1 MPLQNDVQLISV
13 DDHVIEHPDVWLDRL
28 PSRYRTVAPQI
39 KRNEVGHKIWHYEG
53 KTCVN
58 VALNAVAG
66 KSREEYGLEPVVL
79 DDIIPGCYDPLE
91 RIKDMD
97 LDGIQAGLNFP
108 SFPGFARGRFGE
120 IEDSGLAL
128 ACVQAYNDWHIEEWC
143 GAAPD
148 RFIPLVILPYWDVE
162 ASVAEIKRTARMG
175 AKAISFTEAP
185 QNLGQPSFHSDHWD
199 PLLREAQEAS
209 MPLCLHFG
217 SGGAPSTSVDAPFAV
232 YIALFGMNS
241 QSTVTELL
249 FSPVFRKFPELKVC
263 LSEGGIGWI
272 PYVLE
277 RCDYTWERHRYY
289 QDIELDIPPSEL
301 FRDHVFG
308 CFIADEAG
316 LDALHRIGVDQVMW
330 ECDYPHSDSNW
341 PNSRKML
348 MRSLAHLSDED
359 ARKIAEDNARR
370 VFNFTGGR

>member
-1 MPLQNDVQLISV
+1 MPLQDDVQLISV
-13 DDHVIEHPDVWLDRL
+13 DDHVIEPANVWLDRL
-28 PSRYRTVAPQI
+28 PRRYRNVAPQI
-39 KRNEVGHKIWHYEG
+39 KRNKAGHDIWQYEG
-53 KTCVN
+53 KTYTN

-66 KSREEYGLEPVVL
+66 KSREEYGLEPVSM
-79 DDIIPGCYDPLE
+79 DEIIPGCYDPLE
-91 RIKDMD
+91 RVKDMD
-97 LDGIQAGLNFP
+97 LGGIQAGLNFP
-108 SFPGFARGRFGE
+108 SFAGFAGARFAE
-120 IEDSGLAL
+120 IEDPDLAL
-128 ACVQAYNDWHIEEWC
+128 SCVQAYNDWHIEEWC

-162 ASVAEIKRTARMG
+162 ASVAEIQRTARMG
-175 AKAISFTEAP
+175 AKAISFSEAP
-185 QNLGQPSFHSDHWD
+185 QKLGEPSFHSDHWD
-199 PLLREAQEAS
+199 PLLREAQRAS
-209 MPLCLHFG
+209 MPLCMHFG
-217 SGGAPSTSVDAPFAV
+217 TGGAPSASVDAPFAV
-232 YIALFGMNS
+232 SIALFGMNS
-241 QSTVTELL
+241 QYTVTELL

-348 MRSLAHLSDED
+348 MRSLANLSDGD

>member
-1 MPLQNDVQLISV
+1 MPLPDDVQLISV
-13 DDHVIEHPDVWLDRL
+13 DDHVIEHANVWLDRL

-39 KRNEVGHKIWHYEG
+39 KRNEVGHDIWHYEG

-58 VALNAVAG
+58 IALNAVAG
-66 KSREEYGLEPVVL
+66 KTREEYGLEPVAM

-97 LDGIQAGLNFP
+97 LDGIQASLNFP
-108 SFPGFARGRFGE
+108 SFAGFAGSRFAE
-120 IEDSGLAL
+120 LEDPDLAL

-148 RFIPLVILPYWDVE
+148 RFIPLVILPYWDIK
-162 ASVAEIKRTARMG
+162 ASVAEIRRTVRMG
-175 AKAISFTEAP
+175 AKAISFSEAP
-185 QNLGQPSFHSDHWD
+185 QKLGEPSFYSDHWD
-199 PLLREAQEAS
+199 PLLREAHEAS
-209 MPLCLHFG
+209 MPLCMHFG
-217 SGGAPSTSVDAPFAV
+217 TGGAPSASVDAPFAV
-232 YIALFGMNS
+232 SIALFGMNS
-241 QSTVTELL
+241 QYTVTELL

-289 QDIELDIPPSEL
+289 QDLELDIPPSEL

-316 LDALHRIGVDQVMW
+316 LDAIHRIGVDQVMW

-348 MRSLAHLSDED
+348 MQSLANLSDGD